1 MPPSGVGLAWMISM
15 VLHPVVGTRKQQS
28 RCGPRMRKFATGRR
42 THRGIEVCE
51 YFDRDTPQEKIAVIA
66 WTDTEVD
73 AEVICQALEQ
83 TDKQA
88 SS

>member
-1 MPPSGVGLAWMISM
+1 
-15 VLHPVVGTRKQQS
+15 
-28 RCGPRMRKFATGRR
+28 MRKFATGRR